1 MTVLEQRYMERMPNI
16 LSDLVDEIKM
26 LRREVAA
33 LRYELNKDKEEEE
46 K

>member
-1 MTVLEQRYMERMPNI
+1 MPNV

-26 LRREVAA
+26 LRKEVAA
-33 LRYELNKDKEEEE
+33 LRYDMNKNKEEEE